1 MSPFYSHVLF
11 MIAGLLAMTAGVGV
25 ARFLR
30 RKRWWLKIHRT
41 AGITGAIC
49 LGAGFAAAV
58 VMVSQSGDGQFKVPH
73 AWLGLATVLC
83 TVAAPILGHLQFKI
97 RAKLRQLRLWHR
109 RTGYAALILTMISV
123 LSGLTVAG
131 II

>member
-1 MSPFYSHVLF
+1 MFPFYSHVLF
-11 MIAGLLAMTAGVGV
+11 MTAGLLAITAGVGV

-41 AGITGAIC
+41 AGITGAAC
-49 LGAGFAAAV
+49 LGAGFAAAI
-58 VMVSQSGDGQFKVPH
+58 VMVSQSADGQFKVPH
-73 AWLGLATVLC
+73 AWFGLATVLC

-97 RAKLRQLRLWHR
+97 RTKIQQLRLWHR
-109 RTGYAALILTMISV
+109 RTGYTALILTLLSV
-123 LSGLTVAG
+123 LSGLAVAG

>member
-11 MIAGLLAMTAGVGV
+11 MTAGLLAMTAGVSV

-30 RKRWWLKIHRT
+30 RKSWWLKIHRT
-41 AGITGAIC
+41 AGITGAAC
-49 LGAGFAAAV
+49 LSAGFAEAV
-58 VMVSQSGDGQFKVPH
+58 VMVFQSGDGQFKVPH

-83 TVAAPILGHLQFKI
+83 AVAAPILGHLQFKI
-97 RAKLRQLRLWHR
+97 RSKIQHLRLWHR
-109 RTGYAALILTMISV
+109 RTGYAALILTLLSV
-123 LSGLTVAG
+123 LSGLVVAG